1 MATHYRSSSKR
12 IVALPS
18 GLGVIPSYKRAEIII
33 ILINNLIKWD
43 FAEKSGKDGTC
54 SPLNPSISYMYL
66 SLVVHVSYLKS
77 NYFWYMCLHL
87 IPI

>member
-18 GLGVIPSYKRAEIII
+18 GLGVIPSYKRAEIIM

-54 SPLNPSISYMYL
+54 SPLNPSISAAI
-66 SLVVHVSYLKS
+66 V
-77 NYFWYMCLHL
+77 FIPGCTRL
-87 IPI
+87 ISEV